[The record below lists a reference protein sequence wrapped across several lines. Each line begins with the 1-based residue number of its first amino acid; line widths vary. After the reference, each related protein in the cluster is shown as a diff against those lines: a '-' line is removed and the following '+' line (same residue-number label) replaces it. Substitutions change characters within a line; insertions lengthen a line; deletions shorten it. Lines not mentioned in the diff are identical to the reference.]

1 MIPVRE
7 YGSAKHT
14 HVFFWRANCNTTTQ
28 KKHRNSLCFKSMLNF
43 MNSQAFSMLFK
54 ISNEF
59 QTVGKSLIFEPVKG
73 KARDEVKPVTG

>member
-1 MIPVRE
+1 
-7 YGSAKHT
+7 
-14 HVFFWRANCNTTTQ
+14 
-28 KKHRNSLCFKSMLNF
+28 MLNF

>member
-1 MIPVRE
+1 MSYEFRKISHDFQDVPWFE
-7 YGSAKHT
+7 YIS
-14 HVFFWRANCNTTTQ
+14 VFPIT
-28 KKHRNSLCFKSMLNF
+28 F